1 MYRPEITR
9 IKCKVA
15 LKRIRGG
22 ENRRV
27 SNNWTVLRR
36 VVSCGVW
43 HYSGSERELL
53 SKTSEDFCRR
63 KSASL
68 RLGGFWLSRHLPD
81 EPPGQFPTILAVSGA
96 LVGVKGYCLSV

>member
-1 MYRPEITR
+1 PEITR
-9 IKCKVA
+9 VKFKVA
-15 LKRIRGG
+15 LGRICRG
-22 ENRRV
+22 ENSLV

-43 HYSGSERELL
+43 HYSGSEHGLL
-53 SKTSEDFCRR
+53 SKTSGDFCRR
-63 KSASL
+63 KNASL

-96 LVGVKGYCLSV
+96 LGGVKGYCLSV